1 MLHNSMYHI
10 RSVNETANWCWNWQ
24 TLNRRR
30 SLVTSDLSKNVY
42 DSKTKC
48 VEVIAARLKDRITRW
63 HDEKLFKISNFFVVG
78 VFQIKKFWEN
88 FVEKSLFHRFL
99 VFAIRCRWSG
109 LELILFPPH
118 THTSSITHLHTQAC
132 TPTHIH
138 THSLK
143 QTHRHLL
150 ALSHTLKHIYSL
162 ANSPAYTQ
170 APHSLTLTTHART
183 LSNTD
188 A

>member
-1 MLHNSMYHI
+1 MKLQTGAEIGRLWTAEGH
-10 RSVNETANWCWNWQ
+10 SVD
-24 TLNRRR
+24 
-30 SLVTSDLSKNVY
+30 SDLSKNVY

-78 VFQIKKFWEN
+78 VFQIKKFLEN
-88 FVEKSLFHRFL
+88 FVEKSLFRRFL

-143 QTHRHLL
+143 QAHRHLL

-170 APHSLTLTTHART
+170 APHSLTSTTHART

-188 A
+188 G